1 MRDLATLNLTPRF
14 LSRICNGWSS
24 REREKSKNRSC
35 NTWEPLLRQGDEFL
49 AYIFCERVQ
58 EDIYMDIPSKSRQV
72 LNRQGRLNRY
82 QGRLNHTSPEK
93 EPVEV
98 VKGPV
103 EPQSSTA
110 VEHWLNRCIR
120 AGSTAFHQSRHRLN
134 LEEGRLN
141 RPVQPHS
148 TREEAG

>member
-1 MRDLATLNLTPRF
+1 MKCEISQPSISHQGFSQGFAMDGAQ
-14 LSRICNGWSS
+14 
-24 REREKSKNRSC
+24 EREKSKNRSY
-35 NTWEPLLRQGDEFL
+35 NTWEHLLRQGDEFL

-93 EPVEV
+93 EPVE
-98 VKGPV
+98 
-103 EPQSSTA
+103 PQSSTA
-110 VEHWLNRCIR
+110 IEHQLNRCIR

-134 LEEGRLN
+134 LEEVRLN